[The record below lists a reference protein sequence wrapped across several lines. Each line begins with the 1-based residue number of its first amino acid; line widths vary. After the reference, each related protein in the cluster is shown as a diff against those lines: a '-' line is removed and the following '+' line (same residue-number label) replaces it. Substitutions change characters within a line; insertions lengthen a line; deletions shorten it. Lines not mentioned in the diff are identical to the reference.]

1 MKAPVD
7 EFASIV
13 DRLATRLEELERRV
27 AALEHPSPPHPQ
39 ATAALSAAVT
49 PQGHPLAQI
58 GRSFNGMPVIGKVFL
73 GLAGAYLLRALAE
86 SGSIPKWPV
95 ACVALVY
102 AGLWLLWAAR
112 TASKVAFA
120 SAAYATTAAVI
131 LLPMLWELTLRFNV
145 MPARFTAAVLVVF
158 VAAASGLAWKS
169 RASAVVWSPAAFAS
183 VAAVV
188 LLLGTH
194 DPFPFTLALL
204 LMALMTEA
212 AASTGR
218 WLSLR
223 PWVAVPADLAVLAMI
238 VLYTGRDG
246 LSPEYKP
253 VASEDLLAL
262 SAGLFVIYAASVLS
276 RTLALRRKISVF
288 EIGQTVAAFLLA
300 SFGVLRTTHH
310 AAAPGLGVFCL
321 LAAAAC
327 YWLAF
332 ARFEN
337 TDLRRNQHVFSTWA
351 IALAL
356 AGSLLCFSVNANAL
370 WLGLAAIMATFAGV
384 RSARFSLALHGALYL
399 VAMALV
405 SGLLLYGGALLAGE
419 PPRPGGWTVWASCLF
434 IAGCYALAWRGLGQ
448 AEPQWS
454 QKMLWLS
461 FA

>member
-27 AALEHPSPPHPQ
+27 AALEHPSPAHPQ
-39 ATAALSAAVT
+39 ATAALPAAIT

-58 GRSFNGMPVIGKVFL
+58 GSSFNGMPVIGKVFL

-86 SGSIPKWPV
+86 LGSIPKWPV

-169 RASAVVWSPAAFAS
+169 RSSAVVWSPAAFAS

-188 LLLGTH
+188 LLLSTR

-253 VASEDLLAL
+253 VAAEDLLAL

-310 AAAPGLGVFCL
+310 AAAPALGVFCL

-337 TDLRRNQHVFSTWA
+337 TNLLRNQHVFSTWA
-351 IALAL
+351 IALAWREASFVFRCTRMRFGL
-356 AGSLLCFSVNANAL
+356 DLRPPWRLLPGCAPRVSRWPFTVRFTLRPWRWFPDCCSTAAHCSPVN
-370 WLGLAAIMATFAGV
+370 
-384 RSARFSLALHGALYL
+384 H
-399 VAMALV
+399 
-405 SGLLLYGGALLAGE
+405 
-419 PPRPGGWTVWASCLF
+419 P
-434 IAGCYALAWRGLGQ
+434 GLGAGQ
-448 AEPQWS
+448 SGHRACSSRAAMPWPGVG
-454 QKMLWLS
+454 
-461 FA
+461 